1 MAFWNEPSNGCHEIF
16 FPAEYDSGFKRGHGR
31 IERHQLQRLAV
42 DPESISLCGCW
53 QIVAVLRHRQ
63 YLRKGKVYK
72 EEQEYSYYCASLSQ
86 EEISI
91 EAMNQLI
98 KDHWG
103 AIENGSHHRRDV
115 SLGEDASQIKER
127 ERAQVMSTLRNLTLG
142 LYELSKDKGK
152 VGKDQSVPSW
162 RRRMTGTMALGL
174 VSR

>member
-1 MAFWNEPSNGCHEIF
+1 
-16 FPAEYDSGFKRGHGR
+16 
-31 IERHQLQRLAV
+31 
-42 DPESISLCGCW
+42 
-53 QIVAVLRHRQ
+53 
-63 YLRKGKVYK
+63 
-72 EEQEYSYYCASLSQ
+72 
-86 EEISI
+86 
-91 EAMNQLI
+91 MNQLI